1 MDLKI
6 SLTLLQVENTSN
18 LSRALL
24 WLVLNKSAAI
34 AVTPFRVLTKMRSPS
49 VTQCDVS
56 LALCE
61 PCSLAA
67 ASAASQ
73 VHPSSVAE
81 EENPWGF
88 GVHNPSRW
96 ALRAVADQGSPAAL

>member
-6 SLTLLQVENTSN
+6 SLILLQVEDTSN
-18 LSRALL
+18 FSRALL
-24 WLVLNKSAAI
+24 WQVLNKSAVV
-34 AVTPFRVLTKMRSPS
+34 AVTPFRIPTEMRSPS
-49 VTQCDVS
+49 VTRCDVS

-67 ASAASQ
+67 ASAASRER
-73 VHPSSVAE
+73 PSSVA